1 MNERYKESIY
11 GVIGLKQYQEV
22 CLVLK
27 EVTDQGTYYV

>member
-1 MNERYKESIY
+1 MNERYKEPIY
-11 GVIGLKQYQEV
+11 GVIGLKQCQKV